1 MGERDAAQADQLIRA
16 LCELRDKTNRQL
28 SWLGEQDFQL
38 EAPLRRDAD
47 EAQAQHYPSTTP
59 LLRCKRALAS
69 ARSTGPRIRSQLGR
83 I

>member
-28 SWLGEQDFQL
+28 GWLGEQDFQL
-38 EAPLRRDAD
+38 EAPLRRDA
-47 EAQAQHYPSTTP
+47 ERRRPTYPSTTP

-69 ARSTGPRIRSQLGR
+69 ARSTGPLIRSQLGR